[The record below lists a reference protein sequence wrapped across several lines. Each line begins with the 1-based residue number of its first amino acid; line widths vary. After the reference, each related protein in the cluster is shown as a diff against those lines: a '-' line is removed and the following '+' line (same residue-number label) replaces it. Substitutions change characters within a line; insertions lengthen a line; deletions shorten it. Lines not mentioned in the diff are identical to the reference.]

1 MKLITD
7 APVASP
13 SKPSVKFTP
22 LLVATIIKNTQIMT
36 ATAPNLSE
44 VSRTVDKCSETGVN
58 PVSSGKFKP
67 AQANAIAN
75 TLWPNIFDLARNP
88 KER

>member
-1 MKLITD
+1 MTD

-13 SKPSVKFTP
+13 SNPSVKFTP
-22 LLVATIIKNTQIMT
+22 LLVATIIKKTQTTT

-44 VSRTVDKCSETGVN
+44 VSRTVDKCNETGVS

-67 AQANAIAN
+67 AQAKEIAKI
-75 TLWPNIFDLARNP
+75 LWPKIFDLARNP